1 MDKFTYLGS
10 TLSRNVT
17 IDDEVQCRLA
27 KASSAFGRLSQ
38 QVWNRRGIR
47 METKIKVYR
56 AAVMTTLLY
65 GSESWTVY
73 SRHARKLNHFHTVCL
88 RRILGIKWQDRIP
101 DTEVLEKAGLPSI
114 STLLMQT
121 QLRWAGHV
129 ARMKDDRLPK
139 QLLFGELTEGK
150 RKACGPKK
158 RFKDTLKSSLKAFNI
173 QTSSWEKTALDRSIW
188 RQTLYKGAKQLED
201 QKRETAVIRRQARK
215 QATPTDATIPC
226 PHCPRLFRARIGLIS
241 HMRTHRP
248 TPQ

>member
-1 MDKFTYLGS
+1 MHSIQQACTQ
-10 TLSRNVT
+10 TEPLSYSLPAQ
-17 IDDEVQCRLA
+17 D
-27 KASSAFGRLSQ
+27 
-38 QVWNRRGIR
+38 IR
-47 METKIKVYR
+47 DI
-56 AAVMTTLLY
+56 
-65 GSESWTVY
+65 
-73 SRHARKLNHFHTVCL
+73 
-88 RRILGIKWQDRIP
+88 WQDRIP
-101 DTEVLEKAGLPSI
+101 DTEGLEKAGLPSI
-114 STLLMQT
+114 STLLIQT

-173 QTSSWEKTALDRSIW
+173 QTSSWEKTALDRSTW

-201 QKRETAVIRRQARK
+201 QKQETAVIRRQARK
-215 QATPTDATIPC
+215 QATPTDATIPG
-226 PHCPRLFRARIGLIS
+226 PHCPRLFRVRIGLIS